1 MVEVVINEI
10 IVLFLLVGLGF
21 LIRKINLISS
31 DFTKELANIII
42 YVTLP
47 AKIFTSM
54 DFPFSKNVFASGIT
68 VMIIGLVFYGA
79 MVIFASLVT
88 KFLNVDTK
96 KQGVF
101 KFMIVFG
108 NVGLLGYPVMDAT
121 FGREGVF
128 HVALFNIWF
137 NIFLWTAGIK
147 YIKDEDNN
155 FNPNLMLNP
164 GLIATI
170 AGFIFFLL
178 SIRLPTALQ
187 SSVTLLGDS
196 TTPMAMLVVGSLLAE
211 TKITA
216 ALKETNLQIYTV
228 IKLAIIPAAM
238 YFVLTLMGFSGV
250 IRAIPVILSGMP
262 AAVNTAVFARK
273 YEADFHFASRGV
285 FISTLFSLVSIPLM
299 ILLVQ

>member
-10 IVLFLLVGLGF
+10 SVLFLLVGLGF

-54 DFPFSKNVFASGIT
+54 DFPFSKDVFTSGIT

-79 MVIFASLVT
+79 MVIFASLFT
-88 KFLNVDTK
+88 KSLNVDTK
-96 KQGVF
+96 KKGVF
-101 KFMIVFG
+101 KFMLVFG
-108 NVGLLGYPVMDAT
+108 NVGLLGYPVIDAT
-121 FGREGVF
+121 FGSEGVF

-147 YIKDEDNN
+147 YMKSEDSN
-155 FNPNLMLNP
+155 FNVKLLINP
-164 GLIATI
+164 GLIATLT
-170 AGFIFFLL
+170 GFLFFLF
-178 SIRLPTALQ
+178 SIKLPAALQ
-187 SSVTLLGDS
+187 SSVSLLGDS

-216 ALKETNLQIYTV
+216 AFKETNLQIYTV
-228 IKLAIIPAAM
+228 IKLAIIPAAI

-262 AAVNTAVFARK
+262 AAINTAVFARK
-273 YEADFHFASRGV
+273 YEADFRFASRGV

-299 ILLVQ
+299 ILLAQ

>member
-54 DFPFSKNVFASGIT
+54 DFPFSKDVFASGLT

-88 KFLNVDTK
+88 KSLNVDTK

-137 NIFLWTAGIK
+137 NIFLWTAGVK
-147 YIKDEDNN
+147 YIKGDDNS
-155 FNPNLMLNP
+155 FNPKLMLNP
-164 GLIATI
+164 GLIATL
-170 AGFIFFLL
+170 AGFIFFLF

-228 IKLAIIPAAM
+228 IKLAIVPAVM

-250 IRAIPVILSGMP
+250 TRAIPVILSGMP

-273 YEADFHFASRGV
+273 YEADFHFASRAV

>member
-1 MVEVVINEI
+1 MVEVVVTEI

-21 LIRKINLISS
+21 AIRKIDLITA
-31 DFTKELANIII
+31 DFTKELANVII

-54 DFPFSKNVFASGIT
+54 DFPFSKDIFASGIT
-68 VMIIGLVFYGA
+68 VMTIGLVFYGV
-79 MVIFASLVT
+79 MVILASLIT
-88 KFLNVDTK
+88 RILKVDFN

-101 KFMIVFG
+101 KFMLVFG

-147 YIKDEDNN
+147 YMKREDNN
-155 FNPNLMLNP
+155 FNARFLINP
-164 GLIATI
+164 GLIATLM
-170 AGFIFFLL
+170 GFLFFLF
-178 SIRLPTALQ
+178 SIKLPSALQ

-211 TKITA
+211 TKITK
-216 ALKETNLQIYTV
+216 ALKETNLQIYTI
-228 IKLAIIPAAM
+228 IKLAAIPAAM
-238 YFVLTLMGFSGV
+238 FFVLTLMGFSGV
-250 IRAIPVILSGMP
+250 VRAIPVILSGMP

-273 YEADFHFASRGV
+273 YESDFHFASRGV
-285 FISTLFSLVSIPLM
+285 FVSTLFSLISIPLI

>member
-54 DFPFSKNVFASGIT
+54 DFPFSKDIFASGIT
-68 VMIIGLVFYGA
+68 VMAIGLIFYGVMIIIA
-79 MVIFASLVT
+79 TPIT
-88 KFLNVDTK
+88 KILKIDSS

-101 KFMIVFG
+101 KFMLVFG

-137 NIFLWTAGIK
+137 NIFLWTVGVK
-147 YIKDEDNN
+147 YMKSGNN
-155 FNPNLMLNP
+155 KFNARLLINP
-164 GLIATI
+164 GLIATL

-178 SIRLPTALQ
+178 SIKLPSAIQ

-196 TTPMAMLVVGSLLAE
+196 TTPMAMLVVGALLAE
-211 TKITA
+211 TKITK
-216 ALKETNLQIYTV
+216 ALKETKLQIYTI

-238 YFVLTLMGFSGV
+238 YLVLTFLGFSGV
-250 IRAIPVILSGMP
+250 VRAIPVILSGMP
-262 AAVNTAVFARK
+262 AAVNSAVFARK
-273 YEADFHFASRGV
+273 YESDYHFGSRGV
-285 FISTLFSLVSIPLM
+285 FISTLFSLISIPLI

>member
-54 DFPFSKNVFASGIT
+54 DFPFSKDIFASGIT
-68 VMIIGLVFYGA
+68 MMVIGLIFYVVMIILA
-79 MVIFASLVT
+79 TPIT
-88 KFLNVDTK
+88 KFLKIDSS

-101 KFMIVFG
+101 KFMLVFG

-137 NIFLWTAGIK
+137 NIFLWTAGVK
-147 YIKDEDNN
+147 YMKSGNN
-155 FNPNLMLNP
+155 KFNARLLINP
-164 GLIATI
+164 GLFATLT
-170 AGFIFFLL
+170 GFIFFLL
-178 SIRLPTALQ
+178 SIKLPSAIQ

-196 TTPMAMLVVGSLLAE
+196 TTPMAMLVVGALLAE
-211 TKITA
+211 TKITK
-216 ALKETNLQIYTV
+216 ALKETKLQIYTI
-228 IKLAIIPAAM
+228 IKLAIIPVAM
-238 YFVLTLMGFSGV
+238 YLVLTFLGFSGIV
-250 IRAIPVILSGMP
+250 RAIPVILSGMP
-262 AAVNTAVFARK
+262 AAVNSAVFARK
-273 YEADFHFASRGV
+273 YESDYHFGSRGV
-285 FISTLFSLVSIPLM
+285 FVSTLFSLISIPLI